1 MKAYAHVARLVLQR
15 LLVGA
20 LLIVMIS
27 ALLFIGLELLPGD
40 FAQNFLGQTATPEAV
55 IAVREELGLNRPL
68 FLRYLDWL
76 GAVLTGDFG
85 TSWANGNSVNE
96 LLLGRFSNTLFLA
109 SVAALVAVPLA
120 ICLGFV
126 AVYYRNRIPDKAINI
141 LSLAGISTPDF
152 FVGYLLIFFF
162 SLILGIGYGPPII
175 PEGPL
180 WSWTNVELIA
190 LPALTLVIVVM
201 AHMMR
206 MARAAILNVME
217 SPYIETAELKGVRK
231 FRLIR
236 KHAAPNAI
244 APVINVVALS
254 LAHLVVGVVV
264 IEVVFAYPGMGQYF
278 IDSVTVRDMPVVQAC
293 GIVFSS
299 VYILLNMLADIGAML
314 ANPRLMHPK

>member
-1 MKAYAHVARLVLQR
+1 MKAYAHVTRLVLQR

-40 FAQNFLGQTATPEAV
+40 FAQNFLGQTATPGAV

-76 GAVLTGDFG
+76 GGVLTGDFG

-120 ICLGFV
+120 IFLGFV
-126 AVYYRNRIPDKAINI
+126 AVYYRNRLPDKAINI

-162 SLILGIGYGPPII
+162 ALILGIGYGPPII
-175 PEGPL
+175 PDKPL

-244 APVINVVALS
+244 APVINVIALS

-299 VYILLNMLADIGAML
+299 VYIILNMLADIGAML